1 MAGRTFRRPLPATD
15 FRLPHQRTTPTLPI
29 EILYG
34 RHAVHEALRAQR
46 RKLYTLNLAAGVRQ
60 TGLVEEIVQLA
71 RRANCHVQQV
81 DKQQFERALADVNHQ
96 GVALE
101 ASAYPYATLEETLAR
116 AGQRQEAPLLLL
128 LDHLE
133 DPQNVGAL
141 LRTAEAMGVHGIVL
155 PERRSAAITP
165 AVCNASSGAVEHLA
179 IVQVTNIAR
188 TQEELKRRNVWIVG
202 LDDRPEARELLRSD
216 LSGAL
221 ALVVGAEGGGL
232 SRLVREQCDWLVRI
246 PMLGKIGSLNAA
258 VAGSVALVAARSAR
272 S

>member
-1 MAGRTFRRPLPATD
+1 
-15 FRLPHQRTTPTLPI
+15 LPI

-46 RKLYTLNLAAGVRQ
+46 RKLYTLNLAAGVKQ
-60 TGLVEEIVQLA
+60 TGLVEEIVQIA
-71 RRANCHVQQV
+71 RRANCRVQQV

-96 GVALE
+96 GLALE
-101 ASAYPYATLEETLAR
+101 ASAYPYATLEEALAR
-116 AGQRQEAPLLLL
+116 AGQRQEPPLLLL

-141 LRTAEAMGVHGIVL
+141 LRTAEAMSVHGVIL

-165 AVCNASSGAVEHLA
+165 AVCNASSGAVEHLQ
-179 IVQVTNIAR
+179 IVQVTNIGR
-188 TQEELKRRNVWIVG
+188 VQEELKRRNVWIVG
-202 LDDRPEARELLRSD
+202 LDDRPEAKELLRSD

-246 PMLGKIGSLNAA
+246 PMRGQISSLNAA
-258 VAGSVALVAARSAR
+258 VAGSVALVAARAAR
-272 S
+272 SERTG

>member
-1 MAGRTFRRPLPATD
+1 
-15 FRLPHQRTTPTLPI
+15 LPI

-34 RHAVHEALRAQR
+34 RHAVHEALRARR
-46 RKLYTLNLAAGVRQ
+46 RKLYALNLAAGVKQ
-60 TGLVEEIVQLA
+60 TGLVADIVDLA
-71 RRANCHVQQV
+71 RQLNCRVQQV
-81 DKQQFERALADVNHQ
+81 DKQQFERGLPDVNHQ

-101 ASAYPYATLEETLAR
+101 VSTYPYETLEQALAL
-116 AGQRQEAPLLLL
+116 AGQAGEAPLLLL

-141 LRTAEAMGVHGIVL
+141 LRTAEAMGVHGVVL

-165 AVCNASSGAVEHLA
+165 AVCNASSGAVEHLR
-179 IVQVTNIAR
+179 IVQVTNIGR

-246 PMLGKIGSLNAA
+246 PMQGQVGSLNAA

-272 S
+272 TPTR